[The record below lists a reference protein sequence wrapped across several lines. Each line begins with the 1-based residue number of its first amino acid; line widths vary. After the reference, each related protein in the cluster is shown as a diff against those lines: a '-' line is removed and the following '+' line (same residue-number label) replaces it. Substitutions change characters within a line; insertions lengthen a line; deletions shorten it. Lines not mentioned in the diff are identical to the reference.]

1 MFHCIKQLEEK
12 IVATEIDLLVWSDR
26 MDLVAVSNAK
36 GIKINSHAFDFQHLK
51 LDYF

>member
-12 IVATEIDLLVWSDR
+12 VVATEIDLLIWSDR

-36 GIKINSHAFDFQHLK
+36 GTAFLTHNFE
-51 LDYF
+51 